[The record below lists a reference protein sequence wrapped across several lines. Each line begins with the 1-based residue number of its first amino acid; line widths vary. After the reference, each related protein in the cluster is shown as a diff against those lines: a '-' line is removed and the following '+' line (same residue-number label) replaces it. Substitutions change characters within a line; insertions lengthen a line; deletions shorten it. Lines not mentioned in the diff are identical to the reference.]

1 MRDLNADQ
9 LQANLQAFRAG
20 LSPDARYASF
30 DYCYNYFQDFRE
42 RGPLKTLACEE
53 HLQVSALHLGFY
65 LASWGMYRG
74 STELLQ
80 RSVRHLSPVIAFIA
94 NTPKSIWDID
104 VDHYTPTAID
114 ELLNLNETLK
124 EALKGNATDTL
135 LTKIMLGVFGNVPAF
150 DTQFKAGFGTS
161 SLGKKALEAVGAF
174 AREHHEFL
182 SSQRIHT
189 HDFLTGAHTNRP
201 YPKAKLLDMI
211 FFIEGSRGQSGQSS
225 K

>member
-9 LQANLQAFRAG
+9 LRANLQAFRAD

-42 RGPLKTLACEE
+42 RDALRTLACDE
-53 HLQVSALHLGFY
+53 HLERSALQLGFY

-80 RSVRHLSPVIAFIA
+80 RSVRHLNPVIVLIA
-94 NTPKSIWDID
+94 NAPASVWKID
-104 VDHYTPTAID
+104 VDHYTPNSIE
-114 ELLNLNETLK
+114 ELLLFSKKIK

-150 DTQFKAGFGTS
+150 DQQFKAGFGTS
-161 SLGKKALEAVGAF
+161 GLGKKALRAVGAF
-174 AREHHEFL
+174 AEEHQEFL
-182 SSQRIHT
+182 TDQRIHT
-189 HDFLTGAHTNRP
+189 HDFLTGAHTSRL
-201 YPKAKLLDMI
+201 YPRAKLLDMI
-211 FFIEGSRGQSGQSS
+211 FFIEGSGGQSS
-225 K
+225 PTA